1 MSAVTFVE
9 QVRTLMLGRVTEL
22 PRGSLLEGGRTVPN
36 SDPSDSRAPS
46 GDDHVTLCCLESL
59 DCSG

>member
-1 MSAVTFVE
+1 MF
-9 QVRTLMLGRVTEL
+9 GRVTEL

-46 GDDHVTLCCLESL
+46 ADDHVTLCC
-59 DCSG
+59 